1 MSILSSQTKLL
12 MRIRL
17 VLALLC
23 FYHLGYSQIKEADSI
38 QKLIEKYEGIDTTLI
53 NLRHSYSAKKSML
66 TPSDTTWLAYNK
78 KTLSMAED
86 LNYTKGVLLANNNI
100 GVIYHYFRSDP
111 LTALDYYQTAYNIS
125 EQNPSLERYQ
135 FSMLTNIGLIHY
147 EQEDFD
153 KAMPTFKKLL
163 KYPQRKSN
171 TLSNIGNIY
180 GLQQQTDSAVYYFK
194 ASIKEAKR
202 TGDMLQLANVSNNL
216 GLVQAQAGRLNEGL
230 ANTVSSLKMIDS
242 LGLEVVR
249 VPAYIN
255 AAEVYMHSGD
265 LDKAE
270 YYATESLNA
279 VKALNN
285 LYTETKSLQTLAT
298 IQEKKGDFENALKN
312 FKEANILNDSL
323 VSADRKVEIS
333 RKEIQYEA
341 DKKEA
346 LAFAEAERQR
356 NIKNVLLVSGGAIVL
371 ASLLSVVFYRRKQ
384 KSDTAK
390 KEAEFNV
397 TVAEVELKA
406 LRAQM
411 NPHFIFNSLN
421 SIGDYILN
429 NDTQA
434 ASDYLS
440 KFARLMRM
448 TLENSD
454 KQLITLEEDIQLLN
468 TYLAI
473 EQKRFEKVFEY
484 DINVS
489 DDLDIAE
496 VLLPPMLL
504 QPFVENSIVHG
515 LSKSK
520 KRGKISI
527 DFHSEQQQLIG
538 IVDDNGVGRTASKM
552 KNGHRKK
559 SSMGVSITQNRIEV
573 LNKTKGTNG
582 SLKIIDKEVG
592 TKVIVSLPLVL
603 S

>member
-1 MSILSSQTKLL
+1 MLCQTKLL

-17 VLALLC
+17 ILVLLC
-23 FYHLGYSQIKEADSI
+23 FYHLGYSQLKEADSI
-38 QKLIEKYEGIDTTLI
+38 QKLIENYKGIDTTLI

-111 LTALDYYQTAYNIS
+111 LTALDYYQTAYKIS

-180 GLQQQTDSAVYYFK
+180 GLQQQTDSAEYYFK

-202 TGDMLQLANVSNNL
+202 NGDMLQLANVSSNL

-230 ANTVSSLKMIDS
+230 ANTASSLKMIDS

-255 AAEVYMHSGD
+255 AAEVYMHSSD

-270 YYATESLNA
+270 FYATESLNT

-312 FKEANILNDSL
+312 FKAANILNDSL

-489 DDLDIAE
+489 DDLDITE

-520 KRGKISI
+520 KGGKIII

-538 IVDDNGVGRTASKM
+538 IVEDNGVGRTASKM
-552 KNGHRKK
+552 KNGHHKN

>member
-1 MSILSSQTKLL
+1 MKIQLT
-12 MRIRL
+12 
-17 VLALLC
+17 LALFC
-23 FYHLGYSQIKEADSI
+23 FYLLGYSQLSEVDSI
-38 QKLIEKYEGIDTTLI
+38 QKRIENYEGIDTTLVI
-53 NLRHSYSAKKSML
+53 LRHSYAAKKSMM

-78 KTLSMAED
+78 ETLPLAES
-86 LNYTKGVLLANNNI
+86 LNYTKGILLANNNI

-111 LTALDYYQTAYNIS
+111 LTALEYYQTAYDIS

-147 EQEDFD
+147 EQEDYD
-153 KAMPTFKKLL
+153 KAMPTFRKLL
-163 KYPQRKSN
+163 KYPQAKSN

-180 GLQQQTDSAVYYFK
+180 GLQQKTDSAVYYYK
-194 ASIKEAKR
+194 AAVIEAKR
-202 TGDMLQLANVSNNL
+202 TGDMMQLANVNSNL
-216 GLVQAQAGRLNEGL
+216 GLVQAQAGQLDKGL
-230 ANTVSSLKMIDS
+230 ANTVSSLKMVDS

-249 VPAYIN
+249 VPVYIN
-255 AAEVYMHSGD
+255 AAEVYMHTNN
-265 LDKAE
+265 LDEAE
-270 YYATESLNA
+270 YYATQSLNA

-298 IQEKKGDFENALKN
+298 IQEKKGDFKNALKN
-312 FKEANILNDSL
+312 FKSANILNDSL
-323 VSADRKVEIS
+323 VSVDRKVEIS

-341 DKKEA
+341 DKREA
-346 LAFAEAERQR
+346 LALAEAGRQR
-356 NIKNVLLVSGGAIVL
+356 TIKNASLLGGGGVLL
-371 ASLLSVVFYRRKQ
+371 ASLLAFVLYRRKQ
-384 KSDTAK
+384 KADAER
-390 KEAEFNV
+390 KEAEFNA
-397 TVAEVELKA
+397 TVAQVELKA

-421 SIGDYILN
+421 SIGEYILN

-473 EQKRFEKVFEY
+473 EQKRFDKAFEFEIKVIN
-484 DINVS
+484 DI
-489 DDLDIAE
+489 DADE

-515 LSKSK
+515 LSKSAK
-520 KRGKISI
+520 SGKILIS
-527 DFHSEQQQLIG
+527 FQSEQQELICS
-538 IVDDNGVGRTASKM
+538 VEDNGVGRAKSKRN
-552 KNGHRKK
+552 NGNLKK

-573 LNKTKGTNG
+573 LNKTKSANG
-582 SLKIIDKEVG
+582 SVKIIDKEAG
-592 TKVIVSLPLVL
+592 TKVIVSLPLTFA
-603 S
+603 

>member
-1 MSILSSQTKLL
+1 

-202 TGDMLQLANVSNNL
+202 TGDMLQLANVSSNL